1 MTRRFSWIGDDTQRT
16 LKRLAMSGLTG
27 LFVAGAYALLS
38 PSWYTARISV
48 VSLKRSATPAIP
60 GLAELRELGGS
71 LPGVPSSDAERI
83 AAVLSSESVAN
94 AVIDK
99 FDLKKRYGK
108 THIENARKELWQHC
122 AIRVIQKGELVALTC
137 EDKDPAAAQAM
148 VAFFGEHGNA
158 VFRRVDAGSA
168 GEEVHFLEGRL
179 AEIQKEAREAQQRLR
194 SFEEANRIVDLESQ
208 AKAVVS
214 NIAAIRAQRV
224 AKELELSYAKGFASR
239 EESSSVQLRHM
250 LSVLEAKER
259 ALEGGTSRDQTSDGG
274 SAPLTAPE
282 LLPPA
287 MAVPSLRA
295 QLEELHLDRKFY
307 ETAELMTMQRL
318 ETAKANQ
325 AREISTF
332 QILDAPTLPTYPS
345 RPRILMVGLVIGLV
359 AGAAWLLGPAYIVGL
374 FGHER

>member
-94 AVIDK
+94 
-99 FDLKKRYGK
+99 
-108 THIENARKELWQHC
+108 
-122 AIRVIQKGELVALTC
+122 
-137 EDKDPAAAQAM
+137 
-148 VAFFGEHGNA
+148 
-158 VFRRVDAGSA
+158 
-168 GEEVHFLEGRL
+168 
-179 AEIQKEAREAQQRLR
+179 
-194 SFEEANRIVDLESQ
+194 
-208 AKAVVS
+208 AVVS

-307 ETAELMTMQRL
+307 ETADLMTMQRL

-332 QILDAPTLPTYPS
+332 QILDSPTLPTYPS
-345 RPRILMVGLVIGLV
+345 RPSRLLLLMVGLI
-359 AGAAWLLGPAYIVGL
+359 I
-374 FGHER
+374 E